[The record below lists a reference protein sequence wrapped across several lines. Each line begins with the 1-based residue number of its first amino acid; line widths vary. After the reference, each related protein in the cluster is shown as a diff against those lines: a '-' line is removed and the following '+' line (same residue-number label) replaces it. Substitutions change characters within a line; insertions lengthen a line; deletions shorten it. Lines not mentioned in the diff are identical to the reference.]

1 MQSFVTL
8 IGLGSVCVYVQVL
21 DVHAAHHGAA
31 AATTAFVHH
40 PQRRTAVI
48 PTTATSTPSTTVSP
62 FHDAHRYPRSSSSS
76 LHDLDPF
83 QNYQPDPDGLAV
95 LSDNLFKSLGL
106 DQAIPEEQKPMVAMT
121 AAAVVALAALNEKTK
136 ADKAAKET
144 YTTVGKIVI
153 PKPKTTVKAPATAKM
168 IGSGAPLKTTSKA
181 ASILAKTRNSKGVIT
196 SEELISTLDDLF
208 QESVRLQIYLVICL
222 FIFPS
227 TLLRNNLFWC
237 SMS

>member
-1 MQSFVTL
+1 MT
-8 IGLGSVCVYVQVL
+8 
-21 DVHAAHHGAA
+21 
-31 AATTAFVHH
+31 
-40 PQRRTAVI
+40 
-48 PTTATSTPSTTVSP
+48 
-62 FHDAHRYPRSSSSS
+62 S

-95 LSDNLFKSLGL
+95 LSDNLLKSLGL
-106 DQAIPEEQKPMVAMT
+106 DQAIPDEQKPMVAMT

-208 QESVRLQIYLVICL
+208 QESVRLKIDDAMIL
-222 FIFPS
+222 
-227 TLLRNNLFWC
+227 
-237 SMS
+237 